1 MMRNCRKT
9 ERGFSGNQELSKA
22 IKTAKTVLN
31 KVTTKTRQAR
41 RNMMI
46 NTGFEK
52 LMRFRPSFRSKV
64 MPYMTN
70 PERTN
75 SPIMKQNHKRFSM
88 KSIPRVWHCTV
99 HFAEPAVWHQML
111 LENCVRTCVTSG
123 AFCECSHQYPANIKK
138 MIKRMRRVNPTTNLP
153 TTLEVP
159 ESDGLLKAKKS
170 IPTTNST
177 TPKKMSTPIHRVWQH
192 IERFAGVARDQRAL

>member
-9 ERGFSGNQELSKA
+9 ERGFAGNQELSKA
-22 IKTAKTVLN
+22 IKTAKTELN
-31 KVTTKTRQAR
+31 RVTTKTRQAR

-75 SPIMKQNHKRFSM
+75 NPIMKQSHKRFSM
-88 KSIPRVWHCTV
+88 KSIPRVWHCIEWI
-99 HFAEPAVWHQML
+99 AL
-111 LENCVRTCVTSG
+111 DRRTPPREDGALDADYPLHRVTEVTSTKIDKVG
-123 AFCECSHQYPANIKK
+123 DSA
-138 MIKRMRRVNPTTNLP
+138 MRDTPRGSKYLMGGRGRP
-153 TTLEVP
+153 LESP
-159 ESDGLLKAKKS
+159 RAQ
-170 IPTTNST
+170 
-177 TPKKMSTPIHRVWQH
+177 STPPLR
-192 IERFAGVARDQRAL
+192 RYNYFST